1 MKEYGLGP
9 NNEILTFER
18 VENDNIR
25 TKDVLLHQVLLYRTV
40 SWMSMLALN
49 DSVITAGSRLTSGTC
64 FNFFYFTIAL
74 EIVSLE

>member
-1 MKEYGLGP
+1 MIWFGIYEDVMKEYGLGP

-49 DSVITAGSRLTSGTC
+49 DSVITAGSNLTT
-64 FNFFYFTIAL
+64 
-74 EIVSLE
+74 